1 MKKWQIIIGIVLIT
15 LGVFSLVDVI
25 FEINFSR
32 FIGPLILIGIGL
44 LLIFRHQLAGPGVEI
59 RMPVLGDIHKA
70 GSWEARKHEFW
81 WFVGETRLDFT
92 NAIFPEGEAIIKVF
106 GFVNDVKIY
115 LPPDVGLRIHSF
127 AFLSDFHGPG
137 RKEERFFASLDDRTA
152 NYASA
157 DKRLELQIMSFV
169 GEVRVFSG

>member
-44 LLIFRHQLAGPGVEI
+44 LLIFRHQLAGPGVEV
-59 RMPVLGDIHKA
+59 RMPVLGDIHKS
-70 GSWEARKHEFW
+70 GNWEARRHEFW
-81 WFVGETRLDFT
+81 WFVGETKLDFS
-92 NAIFPEGEAIIKVF
+92 NAIFPEGEAKIKVF

-115 LPPDVGLRIHSF
+115 LPSDVGLCIRSF
-127 AFLSDFHGPG
+127 AFLSDFHGLG
-137 RKEERFFASLDDRTA
+137 KKEERFFASLDDRTP
-152 NYASA
+152 NYDLA
-157 DKRLELQIMSFV
+157 DKLVEVQIMSFV
-169 GEVRVFSG
+169 AEIRVISA